1 MIEQKSKEL
10 IEFLSSDYNCHDKN
24 KKNNIV
30 NITIN
35 KVDLSIID
43 YFCNVFSIS
52 RSKFLSTLVKG
63 EIHSMFDSLEIQDR
77 YNIADLVDRKLDSIE
92 NYEHL
97 INKETWMYYVK
108 DIPQE
113 VFNPMNKSK
122 IFGDTK

>member
-1 MIEQKSKEL
+1 
-10 IEFLSSDYNCHDKN
+10 
-24 KKNNIV
+24 
-30 NITIN
+30 
-35 KVDLSIID
+35 
-43 YFCNVFSIS
+43 
-52 RSKFLSTLVKG
+52 
-63 EIHSMFDSLEIQDR
+63 MFDSLEIQDR